1 MNSTHMPRALVN
13 VDELSELLSVAKGTL
28 YQWVYLRRIP
38 FIKVG
43 RCVRFDAEEVIASL
57 RHFRTMEVAGKR

>member
-1 MNSTHMPRALVN
+1 MHPNENRLVN
-13 VDELSELLSVAKGTL
+13 INELAEILSVAKGTL